1 MVDEESSKSQST
13 DACQTSTQL
22 ASYFSLMGLV
32 VVMVQAIVD
41 EESSH
46 SESIEVNV
54 ELELEHVFRVH
65 MWYSR

>member
-1 MVDEESSKSQST
+1 
-13 DACQTSTQL
+13 
-22 ASYFSLMGLV
+22 MGLV

-41 EESSH
+41 EESPH
-46 SESIEVNV
+46 SEGTEANV